1 MSFLWYCYVCEMT
14 YKPDAIAFEEGDY
27 GFCPRCQGQ
36 ETEPYDMAMAKLEE
50 KEEANDARDS

>member
-1 MSFLWYCYVCEMT
+1 MT
-14 YKPDAIAFEEGDY
+14 YKPDSIAFEEGDY